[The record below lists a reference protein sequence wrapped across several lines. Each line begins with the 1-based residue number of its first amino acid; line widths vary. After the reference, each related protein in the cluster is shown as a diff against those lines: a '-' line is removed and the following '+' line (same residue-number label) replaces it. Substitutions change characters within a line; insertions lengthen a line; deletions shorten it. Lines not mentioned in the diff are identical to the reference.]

1 MFGYIPPGPVVWG
14 LALGSACVD
23 ICVGSGSDS
32 GTLFFRVKRRELEG
46 GRSSTD
52 GREVPSDVGKKM
64 DA

>member
-1 MFGYIPPGPVVWG
+1 MWG

-23 ICVGSGSDS
+23 ICVGSVPGS

-52 GREVPSDVGKKM
+52 GREVPSGMDDKM